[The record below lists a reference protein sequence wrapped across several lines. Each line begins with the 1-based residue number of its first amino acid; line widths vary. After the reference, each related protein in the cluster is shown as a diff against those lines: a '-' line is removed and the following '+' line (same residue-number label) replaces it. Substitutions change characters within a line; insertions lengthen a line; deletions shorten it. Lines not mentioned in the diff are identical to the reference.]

1 MQNGFTIPASSQQA
15 RDEWKLQTNQ
25 VAQFVMDACDVS
37 PAAVESFGQ
46 LYKRYQWW
54 VNGNQLTQTLT
65 PKLFSTRLQK
75 LGYKNSHSG
84 DVRAFL
90 RFRLEQ

>member
-1 MQNGFTIPASSQQA
+1 M
-15 RDEWKLQTNQ
+15 
-25 VAQFVMDACDVS
+25 MDTCDVS
-37 PAAVESFGQ
+37 PDAVESFGQ

-75 LGYKNSHSG
+75 LRYKDSHSG
-84 DVRAFL
+84 DVRTFL

>member
-1 MQNGFTIPASSQQA
+1 LQNGFTIPASSQQA
-15 RDEWKLQTNQ
+15 NDKRKLETKQ
-25 VAQFVMDACDVS
+25 VAQFVMDTCDVS
-37 PAAVESFGQ
+37 PAAVKNFGQ

-75 LGYKNSHSG
+75 LVYKNSHSG
-84 DVRAFL
+84 DVHRFL